1 MHRAVGDLYTP
12 SSKLCAGMSELIQK
26 IERATA
32 GAFYDQTGRNE
43 GKTHQCHPMR
53 ILLEGTCS
61 FDCKYCEVCTRCRG
75 ISFTPAEMAHG
86 FLELHRQNRVGGLLL
101 STGIPRGDVD
111 LGMENLIETARLIR
125 GAGFNGYL
133 HLKVLPGANRS
144 DIVELA
150 KYATRLSINLEAPD
164 ASHLAEL
171 ASVKDYRNDLLT
183 RHKWLAE
190 IMPKA
195 HSTQFVVGAADET
208 DSEIFKTVMTT
219 YEKYNPARVYYSAF
233 HAIERT
239 PLEKHENT
247 PLWRAN
253 RWYQV
258 DALLRIYGY
267 SRSETEPV
275 FDENGFLMNT
285 DPKVLL
291 AQNLA
296 PVNPAKA
303 DYDELLRVPGIGEVG
318 ARNILQMRKSCDVQN
333 TAVLKSC
340 GVIMTRAL
348 PYLSLGTTKQ
358 TRLSVF
364 G

>member
-1 MHRAVGDLYTP
+1 
-12 SSKLCAGMSELIQK
+12 MSELLQK
-26 IERATA
+26 IERAVS
-32 GAFYDQTGRNE
+32 GDFYDQTGRNE
-43 GKTHQCHPMR
+43 GKSHQCHPMR

-61 FDCKYCEVCTRCRG
+61 FDCKYCSVCTKCKG
-75 ISFTPAEMAHG
+75 ISFTPAELAHG

-144 DIVELA
+144 DITELA
-150 KYATRLSINLEAPD
+150 KYATRLSINLEAPS
-164 ASHLAEL
+164 ASRLDEL
-171 ASVKDYRNDLLT
+171 ASVKDYTNDLLT

-190 IMPKA
+190 IMPHA

-208 DSEIFKTVMTT
+208 DEEIFRTVMTS
-219 YEKYNPARVYYSAF
+219 YEKYAPARVYYSAF
-233 HAIERT
+233 HAIEKT
-239 PLEKHENT
+239 PLEHHENT

-258 DALLRIYGY
+258 DALLRLYGY
-267 SRSETEPV
+267 SRREAEPV
-275 FDENGFLMNT
+275 FDENGYLMNT

-291 AQNLA
+291 AQNL
-296 PVNPAKA
+296 PEINPASA
-303 DYDELLRVPGIGEVG
+303 SLEELLRVPGIGLIG
-318 ARNILQMRKSCDVQN
+318 AQKILSMRKKSDVRN
-333 TAVLKSC
+333 PAVLKNC

-348 PYLSLGTTKQ
+348 PYLSLGKTKQ
-358 TRLSVF
+358 TRLSCF
-364 G
+364 S

>member
-1 MHRAVGDLYTP
+1 
-12 SSKLCAGMSELIQK
+12 MSELIRK
-26 IERATA
+26 IERAAA
-32 GAFYDQTGRNE
+32 GEFYDQTGRNE
-43 GKTHQCHPMR
+43 GKTHQCHPLR

-75 ISFTPAEMAHG
+75 ISFTPEELAHG
-86 FLELHRQNRVGGLLL
+86 FLELHRQKKAGGLLL

-111 LGMENLIETARLIR
+111 LGMEKLIETARLIR

-133 HLKVLPGANRS
+133 HLKVLPGANRG

-164 ASHLAEL
+164 ASHLSEL
-171 ASVKDYRNDLLT
+171 ASVKDYQNDLLT

-190 IMPKA
+190 IMPHA
-195 HSTQFVVGAADET
+195 HSTQFVVGAADES
-208 DSEIFKTVMTT
+208 DADIFKTVMTT

-233 HAIERT
+233 HAIEHT
-239 PLEKHENT
+239 PLEKHVNT

-267 SRSETEPV
+267 SRSETAPV

-291 AQNLA
+291 AQNIA

-303 DYDELLRVPGIGEVG
+303 GFAELLRVPGVGEVS
-318 ARNILQMRKSCDVQN
+318 ARAILQARKTRDVLN

-348 PYLSLGTTKQ
+348 PYLALGKTKQ
-358 TRLSVF
+358 TRLSGF
-364 G
+364 GEAV